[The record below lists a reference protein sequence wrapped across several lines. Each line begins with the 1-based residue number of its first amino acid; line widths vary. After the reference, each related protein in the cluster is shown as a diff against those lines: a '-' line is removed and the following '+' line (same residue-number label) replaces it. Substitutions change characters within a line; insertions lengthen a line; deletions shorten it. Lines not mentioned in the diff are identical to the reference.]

1 MVCVVCFS
9 AMPHTRASKRFCSD
23 ACRTEVLSS
32 APDAP
37 AAGGLSDTP
46 VCHLGRFQDYQEAY
60 AGKIDVL
67 ITDPPYA
74 RATLP
79 LYDDLATCARA
90 VLRPGSWL
98 LCLTGWGIDLEVR
111 QAFNAAGLE
120 FKNGVLLSHAK
131 YQVQS
136 PQELVH
142 RLA

>member
-23 ACRTEVLSS
+23 ACRQKFYRQRQTLRVQ
-32 APDAP
+32 
-37 AAGGLSDTP
+37 GLSDTP

-90 VLRPGSWL
+90 VLRPGGWL
-98 LCLTGWGIDLEVR
+98 LCLTGWR
-111 QAFNAAGLE
+111 
-120 FKNGVLLSHAK
+120 SM
-131 YQVQS
+131 
-136 PQELVH
+136 PQG
-142 RLA
+142 